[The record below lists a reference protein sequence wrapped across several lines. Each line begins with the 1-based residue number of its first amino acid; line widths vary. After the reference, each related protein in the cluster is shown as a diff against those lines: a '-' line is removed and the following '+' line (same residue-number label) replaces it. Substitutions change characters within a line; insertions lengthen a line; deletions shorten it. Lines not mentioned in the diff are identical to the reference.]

1 MAQFVIQTAISTVIS
16 GVIMMLCLHYLQRYF
31 DKKADAEEE
40 QKKTREQQRKRK
52 YMAETDWRQKV
63 GRYLFWL
70 YQGVKKPPPNG
81 DLEAAKANFE
91 DAEAELKS
99 IEREELADIFI
110 KDST

>member
-1 MAQFVIQTAISTVIS
+1 MAQFVIQTIISTAIS

-52 YMAETDWRQKV
+52 YIAEADWRQKA
-63 GRYLFWL
+63 GRYFFWL
-70 YQGVKKPPPNG
+70 YKAVKAPPANG
-81 DLEAAKANFE
+81 ELESAKEDFE

-99 IEREELADIFI
+99 IEREELADRFI
-110 KDST
+110 RDN